1 MYNFPESFFKDGKNE
16 ILGVDKVGDWA
27 THRLSYP
34 ITKEYEITHG
44 YALALIF
51 TSWIRVALKYNS
63 TTMIPRLRTLGE
75 MIFDE
80 PDYQKVPGKLEELFD
95 IASNEDNELNEP
107 IPGVAEEVTKEAL
120 SNLEKIETALPT
132 VRGLEASDREMDE
145 LSKKAETSFQD
156 LMDLGMQVDS
166 RFSGDI
172 FSVASNMLNHA
183 ITAKTAKLNKKLK
196 MIDLQLK
203 KATLDQR
210 QAKADEKIDN
220 IPLGEGQNLD
230 RNELL
235 RVLSAKNTE
244 E

>member
-1 MYNFPESFFKDGKNE
+1 M
-16 ILGVDKVGDWA
+16 
-27 THRLSYP
+27 
-34 ITKEYEITHG
+34 TK
-44 YALALIF
+44 
-51 TSWIRVALKYNS
+51 
-63 TTMIPRLRTLGE
+63 
-75 MIFDE
+75 
-80 PDYQKVPGKLEELFD
+80 KLEELFD
-95 IASNEDNELNEP
+95 IASSDENELNEP
-107 IPGVAEEVTKEAL
+107 IPGVAQEVTKEAL

-220 IPLGEGQNLD
+220 IPLGDGA
-230 RNELL
+230 R
-235 RVLSAKNTE
+235 T
-244 E
+244 